1 MNVAFLSLERLLP
14 RNYMGIKDKDIAMLC
29 ENDITSAEEL
39 ISILTTLKVA
49 TTALRKE
56 QIPTISMILR
66 KRRQG

>member
-39 ISILTTLKVA
+39 IPILTTLKVA
-49 TTALRKE
+49 TTALSKE
-56 QIPTISMILR
+56 QIPTISMIL
-66 KRRQG
+66 